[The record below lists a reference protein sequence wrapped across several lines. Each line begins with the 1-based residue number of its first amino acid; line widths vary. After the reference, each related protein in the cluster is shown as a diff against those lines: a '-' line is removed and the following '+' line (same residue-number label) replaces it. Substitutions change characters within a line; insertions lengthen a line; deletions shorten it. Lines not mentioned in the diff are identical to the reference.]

1 MKGTTRTWSPKGALD
16 TPYKRAK
23 QEWDDRIGDAV
34 IQARNWRLATFAVLL
49 FIAMP
54 SLIGLL
60 YVGTLP
66 KKVPHIV
73 EVAQDGS
80 VAYRG
85 AIGKSWEGYT
95 PSAASIKYHLQRF
108 IQATRMISSDGAVV
122 KKNWIDAYKLVTS
135 NGANI
140 LNAYVQQHDPFVRA
154 QTERVSVEVLSMV
167 PISSESWQVD
177 WKESSW
183 GVHGELLGESYWRG
197 IFRTKFTEPKS
208 DEQLMANPI
217 GLYIDEFHWSRINR

>member
-23 QEWDDRIGDAV
+23 QEWDERIGDAV
-34 IQARNWRLATFAVLL
+34 VQAKNWRLATFAVLL

-54 SLIGLL
+54 AIAGLI

-66 KKVPHIV
+66 KEVPHII
-73 EVAQDGS
+73 EVARDGS
-80 VAYRG
+80 ASYRG
-85 AIGKSWEGYT
+85 AIGKSWSEFT

-108 IQATRMISSDGAVV
+108 VQATRTISSDKAVI
-122 KKNWIDAYKLVTS
+122 KRSWFDAYKLVTPTGS
-135 NGANI
+135 NI
-140 LNAYVQQHDPFVRA
+140 LNTYVRQQDPFLRA
-154 QTERVSVEVLSMV
+154 DTERVSVDVLSMV

-197 IFRTKFTEPKS
+197 IFRVVFREPKNE
-208 DEQLMANPI
+208 EQMIANPI

>member
-23 QEWDDRIGDAV
+23 QEWDERIGDAV
-34 IQARNWRLATFAVLL
+34 IQAKNWRLATFAVLL

-54 SLIGLL
+54 AIAGLI
-60 YVGTLP
+60 YVGSLP
-66 KKVPHIV
+66 KEVPHII
-73 EVAQDGS
+73 EVARDGS
-80 VAYRG
+80 ASYRG
-85 AIGKSWEGYT
+85 AIGKSWAEYT

-108 IQATRMISSDGAVV
+108 IQDTRTISSDKAVI
-122 KKNWIDAYKLVTS
+122 KKNWFDAYKLVTPTGS
-135 NGANI
+135 NI
-140 LNAYVQQHDPFVRA
+140 LNTYVRQQDPFLRA
-154 QTERVSVEVLSMV
+154 DTERVSVDVLSMV

-183 GVHGELLGESYWRG
+183 GVHGEPLEESYWRG
-197 IFRTKFTEPKS
+197 IFRIKFIQPKS
-208 DEQLMANPI
+208 EEQMTANPI